1 MKCFRVRSAVG
12 HSCLRQGRSGSGMI
26 AAPGMSYGRGLR
38 SSRPPS
44 TGTSRASQ
52 GHGLRV
58 AGVLGRIPTC
68 LTAILHDR
76 YMAATKRTSD
86 MTANACVFC
95 RIIAGDE
102 LSQTIH
108 EDDNAIAFLDIA
120 QVTKGHSLV
129 VPRKTSHGPFR
140 DITR

>member
-1 MKCFRVRSAVG
+1 
-12 HSCLRQGRSGSGMI
+12 
-26 AAPGMSYGRGLR
+26 
-38 SSRPPS
+38 
-44 TGTSRASQ
+44 
-52 GHGLRV
+52 
-58 AGVLGRIPTC
+58 
-68 LTAILHDR
+68 
-76 YMAATKRTSD
+76 

-129 VPRKTSHGPFR
+129 VPRKHHTDLSEISPDEAAQVMRTAVHVSRRLTQALGAPGINLWHASGETAWQSVFHFHIHVVPR
-140 DITR
+140 YTLTDLAPPWTETESPLESLAGLAEEIRSWCDLP